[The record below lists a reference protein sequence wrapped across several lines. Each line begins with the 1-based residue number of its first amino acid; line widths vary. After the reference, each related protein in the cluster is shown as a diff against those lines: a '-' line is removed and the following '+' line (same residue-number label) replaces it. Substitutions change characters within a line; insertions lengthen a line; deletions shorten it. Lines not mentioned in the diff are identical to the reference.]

1 MIKRNLAKAIIS
13 SLLILLPILFGV
25 IVWDSLPEVI
35 TTHFGIN
42 GEPDGFS
49 GRGFAVLFFPLFMLT
64 IHWLCILVSAVMEA
78 HGNGQS
84 DKVYGLLFF
93 ICPLLSIVTSAM
105 IYSMALGGEINI
117 SVFIA
122 MLFGVMFIVIGNY
135 IPKATRNRY
144 FGIKLKWTLD
154 NDENWAATHRLA
166 GKVWVIGGFAVI
178 LTALLPIKIMIAAFI
193 ALLLALVLIPTVYS
207 YVYYRKQLDGG
218 EITKEAQ
225 GRSLNKKQDKIIGI
239 ATIAFIV
246 VLFSVVAVLMFTG
259 DVTATVGEEA
269 LTIEATYYDTVVLK
283 YDQIDS
289 VEYRESGDLGT
300 RQFGYGSARLL
311 LGIFKSSELGSYTR
325 YTYTAPDAY
334 ILIRSGEKVLVVG
347 LESDTET
354 KALFDEL
361 ILKTG
366 D

>member
-1 MIKRNLAKAIIS
+1 MIKRNLFKIIIS
-13 SLLILLPILFGV
+13 SVTILLPIIFGI

-49 GRGFAVLFFPLFMLT
+49 GKYFAVLFFPLFMLT
-64 IHWLCILVSAVMEA
+64 VHWLCILVSAAMEA
-78 HGNGQS
+78 RGIKQS

-93 ICPLLSIVTSAM
+93 ICPLLSIVNSAM

-135 IPKATRNRY
+135 MPKATRNRY
-144 FGIKLKWTLD
+144 FGIKIKWTLD

-193 ALLLALVLIPTVYS
+193 ALIIALMLIPTVYS

-218 EITKEAQ
+218 KIAKEAQ

-239 ATIAFIV
+239 ATIAFTV

-259 DVTATVGEEA
+259 DISVTVGDDA
-269 LTIEATYYDTVVLK
+269 LALEATYYDGVTLK
-283 YDQIDS
+283 YDKIDS
-289 VEYRESGDLGT
+289 IEYRETGDLGA
-300 RQFGYGSARLL
+300 RQYGYGSAKLS
-311 LGIFKSSELGSYTR
+311 LGIFKNAEFGNYTR
-325 YTYTAPDAY
+325 YTYNAVGSY
-334 ILIRSGEKVLVVG
+334 IMISSEGKTLVIN
-347 LESDTET
+347 LATDSET
-354 KALFDEL
+354 KALYEEL
-361 ILKTG
+361 SLKIG
-366 D
+366 E